1 MKGRRLSKTM
11 GDLTVGS
18 EEMDLCPACE
28 LDGEYRHV
36 VKFCL
41 DCNQS
46 ICQSCVD
53 SHRRIKQIQIHK
65 LVDNKKEEAV
75 KIAKTLSASMTCPNH
90 AGKTVEFICFEH
102 DAFCCSTCATVSHR
116 RCQEVEEIAALGHMS
131 SDFSTTMKTVSD
143 TRDYIKGILEL
154 HQKNNKVVQKKIRR
168 IIPKQ
173 IREMKASLINAFD
186 KIETNLL
193 KETERI
199 GTSINKKNE
208 SKITKWQS
216 LLTTLDK
223 EADSLSVAKG
233 HGSDVHKYI
242 AAKNAEKKLSDVHNS
257 IFQGR
262 NVHINSLSFSFDKF
276 TFLQNAYVGINDD
289 AEDCEIYEEDEFVEK
304 LMPQKR
310 FQQLSIQGEQQ
321 GLLTKS
327 LAEIVGEG
335 HNAEKDEQTALQPL
349 RYGQGQTWQYNRD
362 RQYNRD
368 LWQYQQGQNTTS
380 TPFASLSAEILPIEA
395 PAYPNYQPSTN
406 WQCNS
411 RNSHN
416 SRGWAVVEESCY

>member
-1 MKGRRLSKTM
+1 M
-11 GDLTVGS
+11 
-18 EEMDLCPACE
+18 
-28 LDGEYRHV
+28 
-36 VKFCL
+36 
-41 DCNQS
+41 Q
-46 ICQSCVD
+46 Q
-53 SHRRIKQIQIHK
+53 
-65 LVDNKKEEAV
+65 
-75 KIAKTLSASMTCPNH
+75 
-90 AGKTVEFICFEH
+90 
-102 DAFCCSTCATVSHR
+102 
-116 RCQEVEEIAALGHMS
+116 
-131 SDFSTTMKTVSD
+131 
-143 TRDYIKGILEL
+143 
-154 HQKNNKVVQKKIRR
+154 KIRQ

-208 SKITKWQS
+208 SKMTKWQS

-242 AAKNAEKKLSDVHNS
+242 AAKNAEKKLSDVHNR
-257 IFQGR
+257 IFQGGS
-262 NVHINSLSFSFDKF
+262 VHMNSLSFSFDKF

-289 AEDCEIYEEDEFVEK
+289 AEDCEIYEEECVEQ
-304 LMPQKR
+304 LMPQNQ

-327 LAEIVGEG
+327 LAEIVEEG
-335 HNAEKDEQTALQPL
+335 HNAEKDEQTELQSL

-362 RQYNRD
+362 RQYNRN

-395 PAYPNYQPSTN
+395 PACPNYQPSTN

-416 SRGWAVVEESCY
+416 SRGPRWEDCS